1 MRLRDALRLKRGDL
15 IAWGHSQWT
24 REIERV
30 GSRETGSVI
39 TVTPRGGVR
48 VRPDGAREPV
58 WVPYH
63 HVIRKLTERAAAGLR
78 HAESFCFGRL
88 ID

>member
-48 VRPDGAREPV
+48 VCPDGADQPK
-58 WVPYH
+58 WIPYNWI
-63 HVIRKLTERAAAGLR
+63 IRKLTEHAVGGLR
-78 HAESFCFGRL
+78 RAESFCFG
-88 ID
+88 